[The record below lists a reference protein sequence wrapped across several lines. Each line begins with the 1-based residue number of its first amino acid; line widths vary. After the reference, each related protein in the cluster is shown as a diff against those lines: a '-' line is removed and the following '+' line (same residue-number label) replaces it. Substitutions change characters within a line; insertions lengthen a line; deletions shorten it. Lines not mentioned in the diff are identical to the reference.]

1 MAAILYNKTDSNW
14 AVLLHIAS
22 IELKDLYMYLCDL
35 SGIEGLY
42 NFKLCVKT
50 VQYYVLF
57 FFASPRTALKGLL
70 YTGRTRNASFGKS
83 SIFWKTIIFTL
94 MNKML

>member
-1 MAAILYNKTDSNW
+1 
-14 AVLLHIAS
+14 
-22 IELKDLYMYLCDL
+22 MYLYDL

-57 FFASPRTALKGLL
+57 FFFASPRTALKGLL
-70 YTGRTRNASFGKS
+70 YTGRTINDSFGKR
-83 SIFWKTIIFTL
+83 SIF
-94 MNKML
+94 